1 MPVNADRQKVTI
13 PYSRANKEV
22 TQMTGTQAINKAMAV
37 FNKEGKG
44 DIRTVALM
52 EGSGCGNKWSQITIH
67 IGYAINGDYT
77 ESDKNPFEVNVY
89 ESDGKI
95 KAERIR

>member
-1 MPVNADRQKVTI
+1 
-13 PYSRANKEV
+13 
-22 TQMTGTQAINKAMAV
+22 MTGTQAINKAMAV

-67 IGYAINGDYT
+67 IGY
-77 ESDKNPFEVNVY
+77 S
-89 ESDGKI
+89 I
-95 KAERIR
+95 KDRKSVV